1 MAAGTRDR
9 LRGGGN
15 AGGPFRVQIR
25 GGRKLGGGGNI
36 KKVGDDGITK
46 LGAREGRIEG
56 NGDQIEEG
64 RGWILVRGCHIG
76 CAGLCINSQG
86 KVYTPNSED
95 EDLDMEMDDVAVLGV
110 VAVMVPVARSPTI
123 VAAADAGRAM
133 VVATDGAPGMM
144 VAADRAPGMEVAA
157 DRAPDVELAPEVLAC
172 LQVVLV
178 GIDPIYHA
186 IFTSF
191 YKVMVP
197 AFFKSN

>member
-36 KKVGDDGITK
+36 KKVGDDGTTK
-46 LGAREGRIEG
+46 LGAREGRI
-56 NGDQIEEG
+56 
-64 RGWILVRGCHIG
+64 
-76 CAGLCINSQG
+76 
-86 KVYTPNSED
+86 
-95 EDLDMEMDDVAVLGV
+95 EDLDMEMDDVAVLGA
-110 VAVMVPVARSPTI
+110 VAVMVPAARSPTI

-133 VVATDGAPGMM
+133 VVATDGAPSMM